1 MVRKWE
7 AMNYLQKFRKISVFA
22 LLVVMPSVT
31 FASSVV
37 TSQTYVDM
45 QDGLKQDIQIGAAPV
60 GNANSTDAG
69 KVLVVDTDGKISM
82 AASGTVGPDVSGKED
97 KSNKL
102 NGTAT
107 TGQKIG
113 DLAAGSA
120 ANQDQVMYP
129 SAAAVKEY
137 AVAKNQGTGTNNA
150 NVGKTLVVNSSGV
163 LELDTIDALPAGTAA
178 NQMLQYD
185 ATNSEWDVVNIDT
198 TPTANNTVPVTSGGV
213 KTYVDGKITQ
223 TLTTATATAP
233 SENTVKTALEGKQ
246 TKPTSGVANGKV
258 LTYTGTDANASVSAA
273 YVTVPVAAGAP
284 STNTPTAFS
293 EVWVQSL

>member
-7 AMNYLQKFRKISVFA
+7 AMNYLQKLGKISMLS
-22 LLVVMPSVT
+22 LLMAVPSVA
-31 FASSVV
+31 FANTVV

-45 QDGLKQDIQIGAAPV
+45 QDELKQNIQIGAVPV
-60 GNANSTDAG
+60 GNANSTDTG
-69 KVLVVDTDGKISM
+69 KVLVVDTAGKISM
-82 AASGTVGPDVSGKED
+82 AASNTVGADVSGKED

-120 ANQDQVMYP
+120 AGQDQVMYP

-150 NVGKTLVVNSSGV
+150 NVGKALVVNSSGV
-163 LELDTIDALPAGTAA
+163 LELDNALPAGTAA

-198 TPTANNTVPVTSGGV
+198 TPTAGNTVPVTSGGV

-246 TKPTSGVANGKV
+246 TKPASGVANGKV
-258 LTYTGTDANASVSAA
+258 LTYTGTDANANVSAA

-284 STNTPTAFS
+284 STNTPTAFA
-293 EVWVQSL
+293 EVWVQ